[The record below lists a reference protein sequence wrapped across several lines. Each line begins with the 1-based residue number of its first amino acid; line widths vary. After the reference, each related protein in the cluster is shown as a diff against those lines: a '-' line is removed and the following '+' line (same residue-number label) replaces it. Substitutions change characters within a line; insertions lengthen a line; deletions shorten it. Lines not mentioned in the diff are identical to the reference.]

1 MFICPLSKI
10 DLVENGIAY
19 IIVLLVAQ
27 VKFITGYIKWIY
39 VFCSWWGIFGA
50 VLFSVMAEELIS
62 KIDISKSSS
71 MELREKELDW
81 VVQWSWYVLC
91 CVVLWSSMVSPFIK
105 MTFGFGFHF
114 VSSLDHPSCGLPT
127 HSKYPQTQSHIS
139 HNSKI
144 SPIFL
149 CLWPLSPLDLEQLLI
164 LENNK
169 KSEDQIL
176 RSSSKF
182 KDFR

>member
-1 MFICPLSKI
+1 
-10 DLVENGIAY
+10 
-19 IIVLLVAQ
+19 
-27 VKFITGYIKWIY
+27 
-39 VFCSWWGIFGA
+39 
-50 VLFSVMAEELIS
+50 
-62 KIDISKSSS
+62 
-71 MELREKELDW
+71 MELTELERLSGT
-81 VVQWSWYVLC
+81 VIMICSIR

-149 CLWPLSPLDLEQLLI
+149 CLCLILSPLDLEQLI

-169 KSEDQIL
+169 KSEDQIIKKFIQVQVTKDL
-176 RSSSKF
+176 RVTQNQREEIHLFVK
-182 KDFR
+182 